1 MTSGGM
7 LLAWIE
13 PGKDLTFVAA
23 FVSSGARDR
32 TPATQAC
39 ATRDEARAWVKTQA
53 DEIGVPVEW
62 I

>member
-1 MTSGGM
+1 MTSGGR

-13 PGKDLTFVAA
+13 PGED
-23 FVSSGARDR
+23 SSAARDR

-39 ATRDEARAWVKTQA
+39 ATPDEARAWVKTQA
-53 DEIGVPVEW
+53 DDIGVPVEW